1 MFLCK
6 NIIYFNLN
14 QFDNPQTHGVRYD
27 GVKPNL
33 KPEELSKLQDGITMA
48 MEVSLKVEK
57 LCFGWRWAD
66 YINMFK
72 RGMLLLP
79 FDDSLKR

>member
-1 MFLCK
+1 M
-6 NIIYFNLN
+6 
-14 QFDNPQTHGVRYD
+14 VRYD

-57 LCFGWRWAD
+57 LCWWLALGRL
-66 YINMFK
+66 NMFK
-72 RGMLLLP
+72 RGICVC
-79 FDDSLKR
+79 F